1 MTTMSIEM
9 SINVFGDRLSIF
21 GFCKRKGQN
30 KAKTWRHFSHCWSK
44 KKLGILIDFER
55 YFPLVYCIS
64 RKADDIKRKAD
75 QGFDRPSFLNV
86 ESEIKTEIMYKKHI
100 RPWRKRNRGQFCE
113 ICFNTQLIDSE
124 FSNIFSRNFVYY
136 LQLNNKSIN
145 KNITKILI
153 FIELTYLL

>member
-86 ESEIKTEIMYKKHI
+86 KSEIKTEIMYKKPYTSMAKTQQ
-100 RPWRKRNRGQFCE
+100 RTVLRNMF
-113 ICFNTQLIDSE
+113 
-124 FSNIFSRNFVYY
+124 
-136 LQLNNKSIN
+136 
-145 KNITKILI
+145 
-153 FIELTYLL
+153 LTGN